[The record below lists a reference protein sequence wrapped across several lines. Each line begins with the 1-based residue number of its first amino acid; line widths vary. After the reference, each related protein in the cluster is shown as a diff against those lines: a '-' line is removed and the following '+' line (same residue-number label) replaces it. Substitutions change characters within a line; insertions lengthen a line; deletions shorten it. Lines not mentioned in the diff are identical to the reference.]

1 MACRL
6 ILIIAIVFSVS
17 SVFAQTPQPVQTG
30 FVVVTPL
37 VGFGQGLIVFG
48 RFAYAT
54 GSDVFQSTG
63 WAQAVVTSTALVVN
77 SDSSSRQNT
86 GIAIVNPNISTAAN
100 VSLTLRNDQG
110 SIVASRSMVLDAL
123 HQISQFVGE
132 LLGLGEVN
140 VAGLLS
146 INSTAPIALVGLQFK
161 GTSFSVVPVFAPFGE
176 TALVVPQFVTGG
188 GWSTDVVIA
197 NTTPTAQ
204 TVRIDFYSPAGA
216 VITTSPNVNV
226 PPGGVTVIVNR

>member
-54 GSDVFQSTG
+54 GGDVFQSTG

-77 SDSSSRQNT
+77 SDSSSGQNT

-100 VSLTLRNDQG
+100 VTLTLRNDQG
-110 SIVASRSMVLDAL
+110 SIVASRSISLDAL

-140 VAGLLS
+140 VTGLLS

-161 GTSFSVVPVFAPFGE
+161 GTSFS
-176 TALVVPQFVTGG
+176 LQ
-188 GWSTDVVIA
+188 
-197 NTTPTAQ
+197 
-204 TVRIDFYSPAGA
+204 
-216 VITTSPNVNV
+216 ITTV
-226 PPGGVTVIVNR
+226 PSQVLKERASLHLMVTVSRIASGGRPRRPSSRRSSRMSLMASAKLSRASSLVFP